1 MIRSTHPRRK
11 EIHVR
16 RLSVLGAV
24 LAVVAILG
32 LSAGSASAA
41 DSPSLVDDVAARL
54 GTTPDKLRAAFRDA
68 LAARID
74 AAVKAGKLTPEQG
87 AKLKERLASANGLG
101 LRLRGRLGHL
111 KRPFAHRV
119 GVRAHGL
126 GQVAKYLD
134 ITPEQLRT
142 ELRAGKSLAQIAT
155 DHGKSVDGL
164 VDAWVAKAKER
175 LDKAVE
181 QGRLTRERADQMLQ
195 RLRDALEKAVQRTRP
210 S

>member
-1 MIRSTHPRRK
+1 
-11 EIHVR
+11 
-16 RLSVLGAV
+16 
-24 LAVVAILG
+24 
-32 LSAGSASAA
+32 
-41 DSPSLVDDVAARL
+41 
-54 GTTPDKLRAAFRDA
+54 
-68 LAARID
+68 
-74 AAVKAGKLTPEQG
+74 
-87 AKLKERLASANGLG
+87 
-101 LRLRGRLGHL
+101 
-111 KRPFAHRV
+111 
-119 GVRAHGL
+119 VRAHGL